1 MGIKAITDDMWRAN
15 GLHMS
20 KSNVTIAL
28 VMIVGINVS
37 LIFSFLDE
45 NLQHLQLWNQSEN
58 SYEETREGESQ
69 RWIRVPQQKRA
80 WPSLSHYSCWMN
92 SNHHQ
97 PQLPCNVVH
106 ETL

>member
-58 SYEETREGESQ
+58 SYEETRERGKAIVGSVFHN
-69 RWIRVPQQKRA
+69 RKGRGL
-80 WPSLSHYSCWMN
+80 LSPIIHAG
-92 SNHHQ
+92 
-97 PQLPCNVVH
+97 
-106 ETL
+106 